1 MWKCHVCQVC
11 TPQKVNV
18 HNMCGDGFM
27 YSCTPYGIRG
37 STRIFNLNVYDMRG
51 DGFMYTMWV
60 LLGWG
65 WRHLLWALCPH
76 HCLPSNFGGWG
87 EDAFKQK
94 MLNGFFW
101 PSHFYT
107 FNQCCHPSKWC
118 KNEMFWKFECRALSQ
133 LLSVFDF
140 IIAILIDCR
149 LHDSHWCPAMW
160 CLSGNNKV
168 ALTGNIWVV

>member
-1 MWKCHVCQVC
+1 MWWWFYVQLYTMWH
-11 TPQKVNV
+11 
-18 HNMCGDGFM
+18 MGA
-27 YSCTPYGIRG
+27 
-37 STRIFNLNVYDMRG
+37 TRIFNLNVYDMRG

-87 EDAFKQK
+87 EDTLRQK

-107 FNQCCHPSKWC
+107 FNQCFHPSKLC
-118 KNEMFWKFECRALSQ
+118 KNEMFSKFEYRALSQ

-149 LHDSHWCPAMW
+149 LHDSLWCPAMW